1 MGTAVAKESSTG
13 KQSAWLDATIDKLWE
28 RFENRYG
35 SLWMDRWAGLPMVR
49 VKAEWSDEL
58 RGFTP
63 DALRY
68 GFDAVKDGRFPPT
81 LPEFVEACRRAPKPR
96 LVALDAPPIPQE
108 KLNARLAEIGKFCQE
123 FGRRP
128 GNSASD
134 GEPA

>member
-1 MGTAVAKESSTG
+1 MGTAVAKESSTA
-13 KQSAWLDATIDKLWE
+13 KQSAWLDAAITRVWE

-35 SLWMDRWAGLPMVR
+35 SLWMDRWAGLPMAR
-49 VKAEWSDEL
+49 VKAEWADEL
-58 RGFTP
+58 RGFTA
-63 DALRY
+63 DAIRY